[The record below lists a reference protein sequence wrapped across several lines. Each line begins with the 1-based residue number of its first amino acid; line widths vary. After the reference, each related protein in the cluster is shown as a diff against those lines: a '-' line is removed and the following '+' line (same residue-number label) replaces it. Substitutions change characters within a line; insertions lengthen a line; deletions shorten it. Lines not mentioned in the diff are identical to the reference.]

1 MPKAEQTDRFRGDL
15 EALAGRA
22 PERLGVAVSG
32 GPDSL
37 ALLLLASAAFPG
49 MVEAATVDH
58 RLRPENAD
66 EAAFVAHIYGQL
78 GVRHATLADAAAPI
92 AGASAQ
98 AQARALRY
106 RLLAGWANE
115 RRIPFLAT
123 AHHAD
128 DQAETVL
135 MRLARGAGLGG
146 LSGIRPCRKEGELCV
161 LRPLL
166 GWRREELAAIVADAC
181 LTPVDDPSNRSDAYD
196 RTRFRALLSG
206 SDLLQAPRLAATAA
220 HLGEAEAALAWAAE
234 REWQARARAEAGC
247 ILLDPSGLP
256 AELLRR
262 VAARAIETVR
272 RDGSDWRRDKLA
284 GILAE
289 VAAGGRATLAGVLVT
304 GGPVWRFEPEP
315 PRRLARDPRPPL

>member
-1 MPKAEQTDRFRGDL
+1 MPTDEQTERFRRDL
-15 EALAGRA
+15 EGLAGGL

-37 ALLLLASAAFPG
+37 ALLLLASAAFQG
-49 MVEAATVDH
+49 RIEAATVDH

-66 EAAFVAHIYGQL
+66 EAALVADICGDL
-78 GVRHATLADAAAPI
+78 GVRHATLSDPAASF

-106 RLLAGWANE
+106 RLLARWAAE
-115 RRIPFLAT
+115 RGIVLLAT

-146 LSGIRPCRKEGELCV
+146 LSAIRPCRKEGEMAV

-166 GWRREELAAIVADAC
+166 AWRRDELAAIVADAR
-181 LTPVDDPSNRSDAYD
+181 LTPVDDPSNRNDAYD
-196 RTRFRALLSG
+196 RTRFRALLAG
-206 SDLLQAPRLAATAA
+206 SDLLTAPRLAAAAA
-220 HLGEAEAALAWAAE
+220 HLGEAEEALAWAAE
-234 REWQARARAEAGC
+234 REWQARARADGGG
-247 ILLDPSGLP
+247 ILLDPVGLP

-262 VAARAIETVR
+262 VSARAIEAVR
-272 RDGSDWRRDKLA
+272 GDCGDWRRDKLA
-284 GILAE
+284 AILAE
-289 VAAGGRATLAGVLVT
+289 AASGGRATLAGVQLT

-315 PRRLARDPRPPL
+315 PRRPG